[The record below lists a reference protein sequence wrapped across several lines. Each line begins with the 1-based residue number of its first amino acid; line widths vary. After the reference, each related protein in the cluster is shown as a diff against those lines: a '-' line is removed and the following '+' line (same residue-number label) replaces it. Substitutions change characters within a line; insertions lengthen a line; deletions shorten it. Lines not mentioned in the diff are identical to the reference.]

1 MGKNQ
6 RNLEFEIEF
15 TERIIQDNPDYIDG
29 LTLLGE
35 LLTKDKQHQKALEVD
50 SRLRDLKPDD
60 PTVLYN
66 LACDYSLLNKK
77 SLSLKALEESLK
89 LGYRDIEYIF
99 KDPDL
104 ENLRESKRFSQLI
117 DRFKDKSSK
126 V

>member
-89 LGYRDIEYIF
+89 LGYKDIEYIF
-99 KDPDL
+99 EDPDL

>member
-89 LGYRDIEYIF
+89 LGYKDIEYIF

-117 DRFKDKSSK
+117 DRFKNKSSK

>member
-15 TERIIQDNPDYIDG
+15 TEKLIQDNPDYIDG

-35 LLTKDKQHQKALEVD
+35 LLTKDKQYQKALEID
-50 SRLRDLKPDD
+50 SKLKILKPDD
-60 PTVLYN
+60 PIVFYN

-89 LGYRDIEYIF
+89 LGYNDIDYILN
-99 KDPDL
+99 DPDL
-104 ENLRESKRFSQLI
+104 ENLRLSKRFPQLL
-117 DRFKDKSSK
+117 DRFKKRFSK

>member
-77 SLSLKALEESLK
+77 NLSLKALEESLK
-89 LGYRDIEYIF
+89 LGYKDIEYIF

-117 DRFKDKSSK
+117 DRFKNKSSK

>member
-89 LGYRDIEYIF
+89 LGYKDIEYIF

>member
-15 TERIIQDNPDYIDG
+15 TERIIQNNPDYIDG

-35 LLTKDKQHQKALEVD
+35 LLTKDKQHQRALEID
-50 SRLRDLKPDD
+50 SKLRDLKPDD

-117 DRFKDKSSK
+117 DRFKNKSSK